1 MEKRQKTALKM
12 NIIDRP
18 WLLLP
23 SRVHSLLQ
31 FPRPSVKLLLF
42 SMWSQKRIPSCS
54 FHFALKTYMCRLQ
67 HAFSFAKWRASERP
81 AFFRQWKP
89 SHSKDF
95 DPPFIQLLCGLLSKS
110 FIKTFWFLVSWPAS
124 LLELD
129 AHRKISLQ
137 LERSSR
143 SCLGFGYHPFQLKF
157 KIYIPQD
164 YTQSPL

>member
-18 WLLLP
+18 WLLLQ
-23 SRVHSLLQ
+23 SRVHSFLQ
-31 FPRPSVKLLLF
+31 FPRPSVKLLRF

-110 FIKTFWFLVSWPAS
+110 FIKTFWFPVSWPAS

-129 AHRKISLQ
+129 ATRKISMQ
-137 LERSSR
+137 HESSSMTSL
-143 SCLGFGYHPFQLKF
+143 SCLGFGYHPFQDKV
-157 KIYIPQD
+157 
-164 YTQSPL
+164 